1 MTTAH
6 EDTYTVPDDPDDPE
20 TAALE
25 LIVRVPTDVLGHDWP
40 PRDALQ
46 DLASLLHAEGALAGL
61 SWHDARHAATA
72 IVVDAITRDDAA
84 EFLRGRADRARDGSD
99 NMEWDDREAM
109 ARALT
114 IGAAVLGRACPESRG
129 FSVAIHSGF

>member
-1 MTTAH
+1 MTHDT
-6 EDTYTVPDDPDDPE
+6 DNDTDNLTYTVPDDPADPE

-25 LIVRVPTDVLGHDWP
+25 LIVRIPGDMLGHDWP

-46 DLASLLHAEGALAGL
+46 DFASLLHAEGCFAGM

-72 IVVDAITRDDAA
+72 IIYDAINCDDAA
-84 EFLRGRADRARDGSD
+84 AFLRGRTQRVLDGSD
-99 NMEWDDREAM
+99 NMEWDDPVGM

-114 IGAAVLGRACPESRG
+114 IAAGLLDD
-129 FSVAIHSGF
+129 

>member
-6 EDTYTVPDDPDDPE
+6 DDTVPDNPADPE
-20 TAALE
+20 AAALE
-25 LIVRVPTDVLGHDWP
+25 LIVRVPTDVLGHDSP
-40 PRDALQ
+40 PRDVLQ
-46 DLASLLHAEGALAGL
+46 DFASLLHVEGCFAGL

-72 IVVDAITRDDAA
+72 IVVEKRDDAA
-84 EFLRGRADRARDGSD
+84 EFLRGRAARACDGSD

-114 IGAAVLGRACPESRG
+114 IAADILDPPARP
-129 FSVAIHSGF
+129 